1 MASKEHD
8 FKCKVVLVGD
18 SGVGKRSLAK
28 QATINV
34 LKDDFLDRFGVVM
47 TLYNIRAKDKARTIN
62 MSIMVWDI
70 TGALRKGKLRDSYSY
85 GVQGAIVV
93 ADASRP
99 ESIEHV
105 GYWGE
110 DLTKKFKDI
119 EVVFVLNKVDLLQV
133 EGVEK
138 ARKKMREYTD
148 KYQGPLILTSG
159 PLNMNV
165 QKPFVEI
172 GKRIYQKNYG
182 DGGEFTTEPPGKDRL
197 LKARTTRK

>member
-1 MASKEHD
+1 MAGKEHD

-18 SGVGKRSLAK
+18 SGVGKRTLAK

-47 TLYNIRAKDKARTIN
+47 TLYNIRAKDRARTIN

-70 TGALRKGKLRDSYSY
+70 TGALQKGELRDSYSY
-85 GVQGAIVV
+85 GVQGAIVA

-99 ESIEHV
+99 ETIEHV
-105 GYWGE
+105 KDWGDE
-110 DLTKKFKDI
+110 LIKKFEDI
-119 EVVFVLNKVDLLQV
+119 ELVFVLNKTDLTSGKEL
-133 EGVEK
+133 EK
-138 ARKKMREYTD
+138 AKKKMKGYADT
-148 KYQGPLILTSG
+148 YNAPLILTSSS
-159 PLNMNV
+159 LKKAV

-182 DGGEFTTEPPGKDRL
+182 DGGVFATEPPGKDRL
-197 LKARTTRK
+197 SKA